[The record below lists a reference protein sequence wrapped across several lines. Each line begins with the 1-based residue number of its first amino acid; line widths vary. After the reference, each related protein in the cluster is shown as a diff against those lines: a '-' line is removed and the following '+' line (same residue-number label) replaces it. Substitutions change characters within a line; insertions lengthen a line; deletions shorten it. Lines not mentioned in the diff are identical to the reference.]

1 MGRVARGC
9 QGVTQKRRPCGLL
22 PSAPYRVCLIPVC
35 AAWRNVHARW
45 GLSTR
50 TEPYRQRQH
59 KGECT
64 PHASRHFL
72 SDQTTN
78 LRVTLSARMCALAAQ
93 RRGQFPR
100 VPGTVRFRAVP
111 LAPPRSK
118 SFVVQLLHARQ
129 RVKSPCPLGV
139 GLDKVRQRCLAGLGQ
154 PRQRVLHVLDSGM
167 PA

>member
-1 MGRVARGC
+1 MGSVPRGC
-9 QGVTQKRRPCGLL
+9 QGVTPKRRPFGLL
-22 PSAPYRVCLIPVC
+22 PSAPYRVCLIPVY

-64 PHASRHFL
+64 LHASRHFL

-78 LRVTLSARMCALAAQ
+78 LRVTLSARMCALAIRSGASS
-93 RRGQFPR
+93 RGYQARSVSAPSHWPR
-100 VPGTVRFRAVP
+100 QGQSMPSGSLAALAAESNLRVRSASI
-111 LAPPRSK
+111 SK
-118 SFVVQLLHARQ
+118 SAMVALR
-129 RVKSPCPLGV
+129 
-139 GLDKVRQRCLAGLGQ
+139 GLGS
-154 PRQRVLHVLDSGM
+154 RDRLSWMRLVAESY